1 MTYSTCILEF
11 VQTIIH
17 LTQISRQTIRL
28 LVCCPTVYLRE
39 RWLDNPRILGAKSG
53 TLYLSET
60 SGNESGSIG
69 VQYPQ
74 TSQWRLTKY
83 KTHTLH
89 SSFDHAY
96 LMKLKLVRMT
106 LCIVIT
112 KPCCD
117 KIRVYVCLIIE
128 TDLNTDSSGVKPCS
142 RSRSNLTGLSNTSTM
157 NLHKSFS
164 VTLTLYR
171 TSTSI
176 LATPLPRETTPNLP
190 LTGTY

>member
-1 MTYSTCILEF
+1 MTYFTCILEF

-112 KPCCD
+112 NH
-117 KIRVYVCLIIE
+117 VMII
-128 TDLNTDSSGVKPCS
+128 DYKNWIILWQNQGVRMFNYRNRFEYWLL
-142 RSRSNLTGLSNTSTM
+142 RSEAL
-157 NLHKSFS
+157 FPQS
-164 VTLTLYR
+164 V
-171 TSTSI
+171 
-176 LATPLPRETTPNLP
+176 
-190 LTGTY
+190 